1 MLIYQKSNKIL
12 IKRTVV
18 STPRKKYEIKE
29 NERINRIYF
38 NKNHVLGTQICEILE
53 ISTANV
59 SNLKEGHI
67 MKVGNCPILNK
78 LDLELQPKLRKTMF
92 HPDITSLENKMCL
105 NYFKLEYN
113 LKDSEILEHV
123 ADRIEIIAGKK
134 FIVYK
139 KEFLNKIKQH
149 IDIDN
154 ILYTLDK
161 DEFNELKH
169 QKILKHYYK
178 ITDKKYLVI
187 Y

>member
-1 MLIYQKSNKIL
+1 MLKT
-12 IKRTVV
+12 RA
-18 STPRKKYEIKE
+18 KYEIKE
-29 NERINRIYF
+29 NEKINKLYF
-38 NKNHVLGTQICEILE
+38 DKNHVLGTEICQILG

-105 NYFKLEYN
+105 NHFKLEYN
-113 LKDSEILEHV
+113 LKDSEILEHI

-134 FIVYK
+134 FIVYTAD
-139 KEFLNKIKQH
+139 FLNKIKQYN
-149 IDIDN
+149 DIDN
-154 ILYTLDK
+154 VLYTLDK
-161 DEFNELKH
+161 EEFFELKN
-169 QKILKHYYK
+169 QNVFKHHYK
-178 ITDKKYLVI
+178 ITEKKYLVI

>member
-12 IKRTVV
+12 IKRIIV

-149 IDIDN
+149 NDIDN

>member
-1 MLIYQKSNKIL
+1 MLKT
-12 IKRTVV
+12 RA
-18 STPRKKYEIKE
+18 KYEIKE
-29 NERINRIYF
+29 NEKINKLYF
-38 NKNHVLGTQICEILE
+38 DKNHVLGTEICQILG

-113 LKDSEILEHV
+113 LKDSEILEHI

-134 FIVYK
+134 FIVYTAD
-139 KEFLNKIKQH
+139 FLNKIKQYN
-149 IDIDN
+149 DIDN
-154 ILYTLDK
+154 VLYTLDK
-161 DEFNELKH
+161 EEFFELKN
-169 QKILKHYYK
+169 QNVFKHHYK
-178 ITDKKYLVI
+178 ITEKKYLVI

>member
-1 MLIYQKSNKIL
+1 MLKT
-12 IKRTVV
+12 RA
-18 STPRKKYEIKE
+18 KYEIKE
-29 NERINRIYF
+29 NEKINKLYF
-38 NKNHVLGTQICEILE
+38 DKNHVLGTEICQILG

-105 NYFKLEYN
+105 NHFKLEYN
-113 LKDSEILEHV
+113 LKDSEILEHI

-134 FIVYK
+134 FIVYTAD
-139 KEFLNKIKQH
+139 FLNKIKQYN
-149 IDIDN
+149 DIDN
-154 ILYTLDK
+154 VLYTLDK
-161 DEFNELKH
+161 EEFFELKN
-169 QKILKHYYK
+169 QNIFKHYYK
-178 ITDKKYLVI
+178 ITEKKYLVI